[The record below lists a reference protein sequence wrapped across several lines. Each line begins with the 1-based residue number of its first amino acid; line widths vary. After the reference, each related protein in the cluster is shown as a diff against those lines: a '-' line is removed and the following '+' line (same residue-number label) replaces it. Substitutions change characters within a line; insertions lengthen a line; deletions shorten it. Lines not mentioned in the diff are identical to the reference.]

1 MESKELVHLYDQ
13 LAKLRATG
21 AKQVKEITMLASAY
35 ATMRTM
41 CGILTGIVVI
51 ESVILLTTLS

>member
-1 MESKELVHLYDQ
+1 MNTETEKLYEQ

-35 ATMRTM
+35 NTMRTM